1 MFRLDVAHKSS
12 APRQYGDKDIPI
24 FKNYRKLKEFQL

>member
-1 MFRLDVAHKSS
+1 MFRLDAGQKNI
-12 APRQYGDKDIPI
+12 PRQYGEKDIPI